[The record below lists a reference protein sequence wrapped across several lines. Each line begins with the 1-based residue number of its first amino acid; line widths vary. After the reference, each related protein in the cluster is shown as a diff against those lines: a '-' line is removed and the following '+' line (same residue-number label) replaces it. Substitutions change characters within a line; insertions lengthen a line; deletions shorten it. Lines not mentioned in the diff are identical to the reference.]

1 MEPESLSASSGDED
15 SSTFSSHNSVL
26 AHRSAPVAKLPRMR
40 KSVKRVKTGCQTC
53 KHVKFR
59 IHLLYPASNVLWLTC
74 SNRRI
79 RRVKCDESKPHCQ
92 RCIRFGV
99 VCGGYGPLVDVPPR
113 EPRLQ
118 TTQSKILLPPLA
130 SLQAVPIYRLN
141 AGVGFEDE
149 LNGRCFRIYL
159 EEIARQINGPF
170 PNPLWAK
177 LIPQISEMEPFV
189 RDAIIAIGALGKHSK
204 SQLPRKVSDP
214 SFQGDDY
221 QYALKL
227 YGKSL
232 RGMRDAITR
241 GKHDLHNAL
250 IACLL
255 VFVFEGMLGNQAA
268 AAVHAESGLNLLF
281 KSAMNDNPRK
291 SWRSQATSTHQHFEK
306 DLLLALSNL
315 DLQVLLFIDRRS
327 KETHE
332 QIKYFQTSIIGTLP
346 AEFKDLQEALHFW
359 QVIMNRNYHFLKLL
373 QSLDMDVFQDERFL
387 TEEGTSNTQAD
398 ELLLSDPK
406 EGPMTQK
413 EEHLRYRID
422 IGRWTCMHILNLQ
435 FLFPK
440 SHKLW
445 HIRSFLSF

>member
-1 MEPESLSASSGDED
+1 
-15 SSTFSSHNSVL
+15 
-26 AHRSAPVAKLPRMR
+26 
-40 KSVKRVKTGCQTC
+40 VKRVKTGCRTC
-53 KHVKFR
+53 KHVNFR
-59 IHLLYPASNVLWLTC
+59 IDLLYPASNVLWLTC
-74 SNRRI
+74 SNRRV

-92 RCIRFGV
+92 RCIVFGV
-99 VCGGYGPLVDVPPR
+99 VCAGYGPLVDVPPR

-118 TTQSKILLPPLA
+118 TTQSKILLPTLA
-130 SLQAVPIYRLN
+130 TLQAVPIYRLN
-141 AGVGFEDE
+141 CGAGFEDE
-149 LNGRCFRIYL
+149 LSGRCFRIYL
-159 EEIARQINGPF
+159 EETARQINGPF

-204 SQLPRKVSDP
+204 SQLPRKMSGP

-232 RGMRDAITR
+232 RGMRDAIAR

-255 VFVFEGMLGNQAA
+255 VFIFEGMLGNQAA

-281 KSAMNDNPRK
+281 KFATGDNPGK
-291 SWRSQATSTHQHFEK
+291 SWKSQATSTHQNFEE

-332 QIKYFQTSIIGTLP
+332 QIKFFQTSIIGNLP
-346 AEFKDLQEALHFW
+346 AEFKDLQEARHFW
-359 QVIMNRNYHFLKLL
+359 QIIMNRNYHFLKSL
-373 QSLDMDVFQDERFL
+373 QSLDMDVLRDERLL
-387 TEEGTSNTQAD
+387 TEEGSSNMQAD
-398 ELLLSDPK
+398 GLLLSDPK

-413 EEHLRYRID
+413 EEYLRYRID
-422 IGRWTCMHILNLQ
+422 IGRWTCMHTLNLHSFSQ
-435 FLFPK
+435 SPTSCGTFKAPCRSKFTSFHGVV
-440 SHKLW
+440 SH
-445 HIRSFLSF
+445 